1 MTRTMPVEEA
11 ASHLDDIVSNLQP
24 GDEVAVTARNGRV
37 VRIIPDSGAKPIR
50 HRQGG
55 AGKGRLIILQED
67 DEHLADF
74 REYME

>member
-11 ASHLDDIVSNLQP
+11 ASHLADIISTLEP

-37 VRIIPDSGAKPIR
+37 VRIIPDLTARPAPR
-50 HRQGG
+50 RQGG